1 MEEMESL
8 ALTVE
13 KNSGERLSM
22 AGELHFVGHANA
34 DRFL

>member
-1 MEEMESL
+1 MEEMESR
-8 ALTVE
+8 ALTVV

-22 AGELHFVGHANA
+22 AGELHFASHANA